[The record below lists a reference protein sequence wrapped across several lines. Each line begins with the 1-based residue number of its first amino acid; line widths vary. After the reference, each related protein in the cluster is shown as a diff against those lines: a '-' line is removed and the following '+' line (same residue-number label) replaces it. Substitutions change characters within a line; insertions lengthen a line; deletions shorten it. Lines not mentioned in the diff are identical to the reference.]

1 MEDDLAEFLASG
13 ADMVI
18 SKPLKKVTLDLLLEH
33 IVKFGTLSRPGM
45 KLVQKNNT
53 MEWVSRN

>member
-18 SKPLKKVTLDLLLEH
+18 AKPFKKQTLDLLIEF
-33 IVKFGTLSRPGM
+33 IEKSGTLSKPHQT
-45 KLVQKNNT
+45 LVQKDGKIF
-53 MEWVSRN
+53 WV